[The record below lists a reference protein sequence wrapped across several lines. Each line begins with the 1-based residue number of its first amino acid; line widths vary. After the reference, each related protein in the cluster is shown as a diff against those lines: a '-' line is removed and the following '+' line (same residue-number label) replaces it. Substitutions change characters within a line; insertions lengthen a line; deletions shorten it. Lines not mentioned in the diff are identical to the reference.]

1 MHNIKDIRK
10 DIDNF
15 KNTIKNRNV
24 DVDFDQILNLDEE
37 NRKLI
42 QEKEKLEMEKKS
54 ISKSKDETLF
64 EKSKEIS
71 NKIDDLSKNQ
81 KNVKDQLDQILS
93 NIPNLP
99 LNDVPVGKDENSNKE
114 VVKSGKIKEMSF
126 KPKSHYEIGE
136 KLNMLDFDLAT
147 KTTGSRFVFVKDKLA
162 SLERAISNFMID
174 THVNNNGYTE
184 ISPPLMATDNTMF
197 GTGQLPKFENDQFE
211 IKFDDKNDRKFLIP
225 TAEVILTNMVKNQIL
240 NLKSLPMRLV
250 ASTPCFRKEAGS
262 YGKDTKGMI
271 RQHQFYKV
279 ELVSI
284 VENNKCIEE
293 LERMTNCATK
303 ILDDL
308 QLPYRKII
316 LSTGDMGFSAE
327 KTYDIEVWLPSE
339 NKYREI
345 SSCSSCGT
353 FQAKRMKARYK
364 NNNNENEFVGTL
376 NGRLVAST
384 PCFRKEAGSYGKD
397 TKGMIRQHQ
406 FYKVE
411 LVSIVE
417 NNKCIE
423 ELERMTNCATKI
435 LDDLQLPYRKI
446 ILSTG
451 DMGFSAE
458 KTYDIEVWLPSE
470 NKYREISS
478 CSSCGT
484 FQAKRMKARY
494 KNNNN
499 ENEFVGTLNG
509 SGLAVGRTLIA
520 ILENYQT
527 EDGSIII
534 PEKLRPYMNN
544 MEKIGIN

>member
-114 VVKSGKIKEMSF
+114 VVKSGEIKEMSF

-308 QLPYRKII
+308 
-316 LSTGDMGFSAE
+316 E
-327 KTYDIEVWLPSE
+327 
-339 NKYREI
+339 
-345 SSCSSCGT
+345 
-353 FQAKRMKARYK
+353 
-364 NNNNENEFVGTL
+364 
-376 NGRLVAST
+376 
-384 PCFRKEAGSYGKD
+384 
-397 TKGMIRQHQ
+397 
-406 FYKVE
+406 
-411 LVSIVE
+411 
-417 NNKCIE
+417 
-423 ELERMTNCATKI
+423 
-435 LDDLQLPYRKI
+435 LPYRKI

>member
-99 LNDVPVGKDENSNKE
+99 LDDVPVGKDENSNKE

-376 NGRLVAST
+376 NG
-384 PCFRKEAGSYGKD
+384 
-397 TKGMIRQHQ
+397 
-406 FYKVE
+406 
-411 LVSIVE
+411 
-417 NNKCIE
+417 
-423 ELERMTNCATKI
+423 
-435 LDDLQLPYRKI
+435 
-446 ILSTG
+446 
-451 DMGFSAE
+451 
-458 KTYDIEVWLPSE
+458 
-470 NKYREISS
+470 
-478 CSSCGT
+478 
-484 FQAKRMKARY
+484 
-494 KNNNN
+494 
-499 ENEFVGTLNG
+499 